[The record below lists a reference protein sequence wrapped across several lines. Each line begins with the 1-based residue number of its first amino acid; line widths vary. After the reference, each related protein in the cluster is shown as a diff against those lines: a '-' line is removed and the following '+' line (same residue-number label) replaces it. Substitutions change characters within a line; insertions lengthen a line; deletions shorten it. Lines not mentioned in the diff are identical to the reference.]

1 MTNKKTNKEPEITKP
16 DTERTPKQL
25 ILLIKKKNTDG
36 WENRWIGFFL
46 GIAYGLIISKV
57 VRTIYDQKENAKT
70 EVGGE

>member
-1 MTNKKTNKEPEITKP
+1 MTKEKTKTEPEITKP
-16 DTERTPKQL
+16 DIERKPEQL
-25 ILLIKKKNTDG
+25 ILLIKKKNTVG
-36 WENRWIGFFL
+36 WENRWIAFFL